1 MTIEKVNGFYVP
13 SNDIHLEDWKSKKT
27 NFTQNKCLEK
37 FVNFCTKRKK
47 KFTCILDVGAWVGT
61 WTMTMNNFAE
71 KVIAFEPDPIH
82 YKCLVKNVSKDIEA
96 WQLAVGSENQTISLS
111 DDDFTQAKRVIGQGD
126 IPMITID
133 SLGLESVDVI
143 KIDVEGYE
151 MEVLKGAEQTL
162 KNTKFIMN
170 ELNNNTKKYGS
181 SNLEIENYIRKKGF
195 RETISHWPDK
205 VFSKK

>member
-82 YKCLVKNVSKDIEA
+82 YKCLVKNVSKVLVYFLI
-96 WQLAVGSENQTISLS
+96 LS
-111 DDDFTQAKRVIGQGD
+111 
-126 IPMITID
+126 
-133 SLGLESVDVI
+133 
-143 KIDVEGYE
+143 
-151 MEVLKGAEQTL
+151 
-162 KNTKFIMN
+162 
-170 ELNNNTKKYGS
+170 
-181 SNLEIENYIRKKGF
+181 
-195 RETISHWPDK
+195 
-205 VFSKK
+205 